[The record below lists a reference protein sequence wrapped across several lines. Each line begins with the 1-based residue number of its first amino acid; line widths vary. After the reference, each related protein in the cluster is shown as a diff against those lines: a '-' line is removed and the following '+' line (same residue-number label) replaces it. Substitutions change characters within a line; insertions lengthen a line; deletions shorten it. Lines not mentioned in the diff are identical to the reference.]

1 MTKSILKVILL
12 CVIYATA
19 NSVYCQTDW
28 QSYQTEKPLPEKAKI
43 KTVKYN
49 SYGYAAV
56 GYVID
61 KQFVEGQSLTF
72 YNTKTETN
80 YIPIYVFPIPINSTK
95 LTNPIISG
103 TYFVKDGISYLEST
117 IKKVGDSR
125 YSSSNF
131 SLRGVFRVT
140 NSFDEKRLTAKTKE
154 AKELKIKTEDIIEC
168 LGFYRNSRNPVI
180 LQKDS
185 NNNYLYKI
193 KFDDRILEAVITKN
207 YLIKDFFPVVD
218 NLIKNTESSSNKYGF
233 PLVFDNHLKSLN
245 DVKLTYNNGDFFI
258 GKVDEYNNA
267 DEGKYLFSNGE
278 IFIGKCNKYQKIWEV
293 GEWKFT
299 DGSLEN
305 GNWLEKYGVSADDL
319 SSVETLTDKHKL
331 AIRIYEGK
339 KEKEKKEKEKEEKEK
354 EEKMKWKA
362 VPVNNEFGSLQK
374 CYVNSPRYNSN
385 GKFIPALMELIIYP
399 PFYGENATPMVRFV
413 LTDFLIGTAIKCNI
427 AIQTPDE
434 RIIRFNQ
441 VNLFNQKNLYNISTT
456 ASAQLENKDASEI
469 VNILRNFDE
478 IKISISAIVTSTYG
492 NEEWN
497 NIWTVGTKTFIE
509 AYNETSNCCLK
520 H

>member
-1 MTKSILKVILL
+1 MSVMF
-12 CVIYATA
+12 VTA
-19 NSVYCQTDW
+19 NTIYSQTDW
-28 QSYQTEKPLPEKAKI
+28 QSHHSETPLPKKAKL
-43 KTVKYN
+43 KTVKYKTYN
-49 SYGYAAV
+49 YAV
-56 GYVID
+56 TGYVLK
-61 KQFVEGQSLTF
+61 KQFVEGQEMAF
-72 YNTKTETN
+72 YGTNTN
-80 YIPIYVFPIPINSTK
+80 MNIIPVYGIPVPVSNTK

-278 IFIGKCNKYQKIWEV
+278 IFIGKTGRYDIWID

-299 DGSLEN
+299 DGSIEN
-305 GNWLEKYGVSADDL
+305 GNWLEKYDVTSNEL
-319 SSVETLTDKHKL
+319 SNATTLTDKHNL
-331 AIRIYEGK
+331 AINIYE
-339 KEKEKKEKEKEEKEK
+339 EKQRKLQEERIAKQQAEEKRK
-354 EEKMKWKA
+354 IDEEKRA
-362 VPVNNEFGSLQK
+362 IAEQK
-374 CYVNSPRYNSN
+374 RKQEYIEKYGEYYGLLISKGQLELGMTQAMVREVWDKDFFIISKSVRN
-385 GKFIPALMELIIYP
+385 GKSIEIWEYSKDKMEMAIIKSSGGANQEALATLFLVGLSKQLGGPTIPQMII
-399 PFYGENATPMVRFV
+399 FTNNK
-413 LTDFLIGTAIKCNI
+413 LTDVY
-427 AIQTPDE
+427 
-434 RIIRFNQ
+434 R
-441 VNLFNQKNLYNISTT
+441 
-456 ASAQLENKDASEI
+456 
-469 VNILRNFDE
+469 
-478 IKISISAIVTSTYG
+478 
-492 NEEWN
+492 
-497 NIWTVGTKTFIE
+497 
-509 AYNETSNCCLK
+509 
-520 H
+520 